1 MTDNETAGGV
11 RPTDEARP
19 SAEREMPSEQT
30 QAGAAAGNTPAAR
43 TASAAGSGNDAAGA
57 RDAAAETEE
66 HATRRPRRRRGG
78 RRRSRPASDAAAVV
92 IDPLDDAGSTRD
104 APAPDRRSTIDAA
117 DSRHGRRRPAAKH
130 GPDGGR
136 RHGRPGRTGRSGHA
150 LVHDP
155 GPDHAHHHEKRT
167 PVEPTGFV
175 PLGLSDELLRA
186 IGAMGFAEPTP
197 IQEQSIP
204 LLLNGRDVVGC
215 SQTGTGKT
223 LAFVAPIMQQMSSG
237 KHVRALAITPTREL
251 ARQIEEV
258 AAELAEVTGHSVAAV
273 FGGVDYER
281 QRRKLKDGVDF
292 LVATPG
298 RLLDLQRRGDLDL
311 SHVKY
316 LVVDEADRLLDM
328 GFWPDVRR
336 IVHSL
341 PRDRQNLLFSATMS
355 RGVLEVIRDTLRSPV
370 HVEVGERATPVEN
383 VDQVVLPVN
392 AEQKTD
398 LLVHYLLTHDPTRT
412 LVFTRTKIRA
422 DRVARAL
429 EQRGISVTP
438 IHSDLGQGQRMQA
451 LEGFRSGS
459 IQVLVATDI
468 VARGIDVK
476 DVSHVVNYDVP
487 EHPEDYVHRIGR
499 TARAGASG
507 TAVTLQCADEGYL
520 LKDVERLIGMEIER
534 RDIEGFDY
542 TERRIPRPAELP
554 RRPGKLLYDGGAK
567 RAQKFGLRNVSKK
580 RGRLIKR

>member
-1 MTDNETAGGV
+1 MHDET
-11 RPTDEARP
+11 RPRADRSTSPAPADGPSPERP
-19 SAEREMPSEQT
+19 PSTEDSESHSSRQPQPKDDAERRQGRTPQSSAEQERPK
-30 QAGAAAGNTPAAR
+30 
-43 TASAAGSGNDAAGA
+43 
-57 RDAAAETEE
+57 
-66 HATRRPRRRRGG
+66 RRRRRRGG
-78 RRRSRPASDAAAVV
+78 RRRKKPAGDAAAVV
-92 IDPLDDAGSTRD
+92 VDPLDEAKVAG
-104 APAPDRRSTIDAA
+104 AGA
-117 DSRHGRRRPAAKH
+117 DDEGGSRPESGSGEKKHDGRHGRH
-130 GPDGGR
+130 DGR
-136 RHGRPGRTGRSGHA
+136 RTSGHGGGKGRSGRRSSHA
-150 LVHDP
+150 LVKDP
-155 GPDHAHHHEKRT
+155 GPRHADRREKRT
-167 PVEPTGFV
+167 AVDPVGFV
-175 PLGLSDELLRA
+175 PLGLSDELLAA
-186 IGAMGFAEPTP
+186 IGRMGFAEPTP

-204 LLLNGRDVVGC
+204 LLLKGRDVVGC

-258 AAELAEVTGHSVAAV
+258 ALELAEVTGHSVAAV

-281 QRRKLKDGVDF
+281 QKRKLSAGVDF

-311 SHVKY
+311 SHVRY

-355 RGVLEVIRDTLRSPV
+355 RGVLEVIRDTLHSPV
-370 HVEVGERATPVEN
+370 HVEVGDRATPVET
-383 VDQVVLPVN
+383 VDQVVFPVN
-392 AEQKTD
+392 HDQKTD
-398 LLVHYLLTHDPTRT
+398 LLAHYMATHDPTRT

-429 EQRGISVTP
+429 ENEGIRVTP

-451 LEGFRSGS
+451 LEGFRTGD

-468 VARGIDVK
+468 VARGIDIK

-487 EHPEDYVHRIGR
+487 ERPEDYVHRIGR

-507 TAVTLQCADEGYL
+507 TAITLQCGEEGYL
-520 LKDVERLIGMEIER
+520 LQDIERLIDLEIER
-534 RDIEGFDY
+534 RDVDGFEY
-542 TERRIPRPAELP
+542 TERNIPKPSELP
-554 RRPGKLLYDGGAK
+554 RRPGKLVYDGGAK

>member
-1 MTDNETAGGV
+1 MTDPETTRTSPPSDDGQAADTSAPRGRKNPGGDAPDTAG
-11 RPTDEARP
+11 
-19 SAEREMPSEQT
+19 
-30 QAGAAAGNTPAAR
+30 AGK
-43 TASAAGSGNDAAGA
+43 S
-57 RDAAAETEE
+57 
-66 HATRRPRRRRGG
+66 RRRRGG
-78 RRRSRPASDAAAVV
+78 RRRKPGTPDAAAVIV
-92 IDPLDDAGSTRD
+92 DPLDEPPQTTARPPAEREHGTASRSRDEHRHASGKRGPAGS
-104 APAPDRRSTIDAA
+104 
-117 DSRHGRRRPAAKH
+117 
-130 GPDGGR
+130 R
-136 RHGRPGRTGRSGHA
+136 RHGRPGRRPIHA
-150 LVHDP
+150 LVRDP
-155 GPDHAHHHEKRT
+155 GPEHARQREERT
-167 PVEPTGFV
+167 PVEPAGFI
-175 PLGLSDELLRA
+175 PLGLVDDVLRA
-186 IGAMGFAEPTP
+186 IGAMGFVDPTP

-204 LLLNGRDVVGC
+204 LLLEGRDVVGC

-223 LAFVAPIMQQMSSG
+223 LAFVAPIMQQMNSG
-237 KHVRALAITPTREL
+237 KHVRALVITPTREL

-383 VDQVVLPVN
+383 VEQVVLPVN
-392 AEQKTD
+392 TDQKTD
-398 LLVHYLLTHDPTRT
+398 LLVHYLATHDPTRT

-429 EQRGISVTP
+429 EQKGISVTP

-451 LEGFRSGS
+451 LEGFRNGS

-487 EHPEDYVHRIGR
+487 ERPEDYVHRIGR

-507 TAVTLQCADEGYL
+507 TAVTLQCVDEGYL
-520 LKDVERLIGMEIER
+520 LKDIERLIGMEIER
-534 RDIEGFDY
+534 RDVEAFEY
-542 TERRIPRPAELP
+542 SERRIPRPAELP

>member
-1 MTDNETAGGV
+1 MRPETAAGTPPASSNV
-11 RPTDEARP
+11 PSRDRPH
-19 SAEREMPSEQT
+19 SAERPAAHPSEQP
-30 QAGAAAGNTPAAR
+30 QSEHDAGRPDDGAARPP
-43 TASAAGSGNDAAGA
+43 
-57 RDAAAETEE
+57 EQHEKP
-66 HATRRPRRRRGG
+66 TRRRRRGG
-78 RRRSRPASDAAAVV
+78 RRRKKPAGDVAAVV
-92 IDPLDDAGSTRD
+92 VDPLDEAQALDTDDAGGGDGRAKQERHD
-104 APAPDRRSTIDAA
+104 RDRR
-117 DSRHGRRRPAAKH
+117 RHDGRRSSGR
-130 GPDGGR
+130 GG
-136 RHGRPGRTGRSGHA
+136 GKSRPGHRASHA
-150 LVHDP
+150 LVKDP
-155 GPDHAHHHEKRT
+155 GPRHADRREKRT
-167 PVEPTGFV
+167 PVDPVGFE
-175 PLGLSDELLRA
+175 PLGLSDELLAA
-186 IGAMGFAEPTP
+186 IGSMGFADPTP

-204 LLLNGRDVVGC
+204 LLLKGRDVVGC

-258 AAELAEVTGHSVAAV
+258 ALELAEVTGHSVAAV
-273 FGGVDYER
+273 FGGVDYDR
-281 QRRKLKDGVDF
+281 QKRKLNAGVDF

-311 SHVKY
+311 SHVRY

-370 HVEVGERATPVEN
+370 HVEVGDRATPVET
-383 VDQVVLPVN
+383 VDQVVFPVN
-392 AEQKTD
+392 ADQKTD
-398 LLVHYLLTHDPTRT
+398 LLAHYMATHDPART

-422 DRVARAL
+422 DRVARTL
-429 EQRGISVTP
+429 ENKGIKVTP

-451 LEGFRSGS
+451 LEGFRTGD

-468 VARGIDVK
+468 VARGIDIK

-507 TAVTLQCADEGYL
+507 TAITLQCSDEGYL
-520 LKDVERLIGMEIER
+520 LKEIERLIDLEIER
-534 RDIEGFDY
+534 RDVEGFEY
-542 TERRIPRPAELP
+542 AERNIPKPSELP
-554 RRPGKLLYDGGAK
+554 RRPGKLVYDGGAK
-567 RAQKFGLRNVSKK
+567 RARKFGLRNVSKK

>member
-1 MTDNETAGGV
+1 MTDTETAGSA
-11 RPTDEARP
+11 RPTDEVRP
-19 SAEREMPSEQT
+19 SPEPKTPSEQT
-30 QAGAAAGNTPAAR
+30 HAGAAAGDTPAAG
-43 TASAAGSGNDAAGA
+43 TASAAGSGDHSAGTRVAAT
-57 RDAAAETEE
+57 ETGE

-92 IDPLDDAGSTRD
+92 IDPLDDAGGVQD
-104 APAPDRRSTIDAA
+104 APAPDREPASGGPEGGRS
-117 DSRHGRRRPAAKH
+117 RRRPAAKH
-130 GPDGGR
+130 GPDSGR
-136 RHGRPGRTGRSGHA
+136 RHARPGRAGRSGHA

-237 KHVRALAITPTREL
+237 KHIRALAITPTREL

-429 EQRGISVTP
+429 EQRDISVTP

-507 TAVTLQCADEGYL
+507 IAVTLQCADEGYL

-534 RDIEGFDY
+534 RDIEGFEY